1 MFSGATSGRRKKLV
15 VSGIERDNFDAIE
28 GLQRWCEV
36 RGYLFFF
43 PKSCADRSRIFSQKF
58 GELRTITRMPNG
70 DLHVD
75 FKRTEVADTVSAVFH
90 RRRAILSESDMG
102 WL

>member
-1 MFSGATSGRRKKLV
+1 MLLKDYKGGARSV
-15 VSGIERDNFDAIE
+15 VISP
-28 GLQRWCEV
+28 
-36 RGYLFFF
+36 FF
-43 PKSCADRSRIFSQKF
+43 PSHAPIAHEFFSQKF